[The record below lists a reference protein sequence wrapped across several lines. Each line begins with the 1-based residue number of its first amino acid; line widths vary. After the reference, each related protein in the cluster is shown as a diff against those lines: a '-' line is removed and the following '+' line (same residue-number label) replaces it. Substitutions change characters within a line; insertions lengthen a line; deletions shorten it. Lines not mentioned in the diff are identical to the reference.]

1 MSVRQAAK
9 GRKRAI
15 RQVLSDDEQPT
26 APPTAAVPTTSTSP
40 RAREKQPAVPVKKP
54 KRAETRKCPIC
65 EEPIP
70 LRLLA
75 KHAVLESER
84 LEEIVRCI
92 GSTEVLGEAEPDDGL
107 SARSRRSALKA
118 RQTMKPGSS
127 SASEA
132 SIEDINKTIRLLKR
146 HRKQRHQTLRELT
159 REDEDTEWWGGRHRG
174 GTGEGEVTACPVC
187 GNMILGDMDV
197 VEAHVDSCLAYAK
210 LTNEAEGSRRD
221 RRESADVA
229 GEFDVDVEGEGMIP
243 GVMEGV
249 SFRGIGFDIPNRNAQ
264 DVDDDI
270 DIDGEDDVVFGAPQF
285 TEEDV
290 LDPTSA
296 PPTTESLSNAGTE
309 ADVDVDA
316 DDAARAEDGP
326 EREPKKGKTLKDL
339 VAEGKVVRSRVDEA
353 KRTVEEVIGVSDT
366 EQVDLAVELARRAGD
381 QIALI
386 RALENKVHLLESTKV
401 SSSTTLLCRICLDPY
416 TEPTVSTGCW
426 HTCCRE
432 CWLRCLGSTKLCPI
446 CKRITGAADLRR
458 VYL

>member
-1 MSVRQAAK
+1 MSCFQRGIRHALTNGISPAA
-9 GRKRAI
+9 
-15 RQVLSDDEQPT
+15 
-26 APPTAAVPTTSTSP
+26 
-40 RAREKQPAVPVKKP
+40 

-75 KHAVLESER
+75 KHAILESER

-127 SASEA
+127 STGA
-132 SIEDINKTIRLLKR
+132 SIEDIDKTIRMLKR
-146 HRKQRHQTLRELT
+146 HRKRRHQTLRELT
-159 REDEDTEWWGGRHRG
+159 REDEDAEWWGGRHRG
-174 GTGEGEVTACPVC
+174 DAGDGEGTVCPVC
-187 GNMILGDMDV
+187 GNMVLGDVDV
-197 VEAHVDSCLAYAK
+197 VEAHVDSCLAYAR
-210 LTNEAEGSRRD
+210 LTTEAEENRRG
-221 RRESADVA
+221 RTGSADVA
-229 GEFDVDVEGEGMIP
+229 GEFDVDVEGEGLIP

-249 SFRGIGFDIPNRNAQ
+249 SFRGTGFDIPNRNTQ

-296 PPTTESLSNAGTE
+296 PPTTDSLSDAGTH
-309 ADVDVDA
+309 ADVDI
-316 DDAARAEDGP
+316 DDAAGGEHGLQ
-326 EREPKKGKTLKDL
+326 REPKKGKTLKDL

-366 EQVDLAVELARRAGD
+366 EQVDLAVELARRGGD
-381 QIALI
+381 QAALI
-386 RALENKVHLLESTKV
+386 RALESKVHLLESTKV
-401 SSSTTLLCRICLDPY
+401 SSSTSLLCRICLDPY